1 MSHAGHAAENHQ
13 LGVLMGSG
21 AWGKLRYEVP
31 WTLADL
37 FATSGLSQIDF
48 IEILLQHVTQAG
60 SVGYPPGVCCCGGP
74 LVPPAGIEPATHG
87 LKVHCSAN

>member
-1 MSHAGHAAENHQ
+1 
-13 LGVLMGSG
+13 MGSG

-48 IEILLQHVTQAG
+48 IEILL
-60 SVGYPPGVCCCGGP
+60 
-74 LVPPAGIEPATHG
+74 
-87 LKVHCSAN
+87 

>member
-37 FATSGLSQIDF
+37 FATSGLLQIDF
-48 IEILLQHVTQAG
+48 IEILL
-60 SVGYPPGVCCCGGP
+60 
-74 LVPPAGIEPATHG
+74 
-87 LKVHCSAN
+87 

>member
-1 MSHAGHAAENHQ
+1 MSHAGHAVENHQ

-48 IEILLQHVTQAG
+48 IEILL
-60 SVGYPPGVCCCGGP
+60 
-74 LVPPAGIEPATHG
+74 
-87 LKVHCSAN
+87 